1 MGGNKS
7 VKEMGKK
14 HGKDGAVVSRVCPR
28 TGLDT
33 SGLTLCVC
41 PLSQAG
47 PATFALPL
55 ETPCNLCCSSQQE
68 FAATN
73 LLLSSFPPSISSQSQ
88 AAQKQNH

>member
-41 PLSQAG
+41 V
-47 PATFALPL
+47 
-55 ETPCNLCCSSQQE
+55 LCPRQDQPR
-68 FAATN
+68 
-73 LLLSSFPPSISSQSQ
+73 LLCL
-88 AAQKQNH
+88 